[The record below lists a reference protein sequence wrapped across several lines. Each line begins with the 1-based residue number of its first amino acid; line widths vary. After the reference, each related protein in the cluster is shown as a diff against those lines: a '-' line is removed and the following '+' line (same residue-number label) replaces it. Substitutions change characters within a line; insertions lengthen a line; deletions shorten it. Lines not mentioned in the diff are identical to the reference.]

1 MTEAELL
8 QKAAEAW
15 EGGWVCENCQL
26 ITSNDPTAITI
37 IDGVVRGENFSGT
50 ADTLQ
55 SMVKNAL
62 DHDRS

>member
-15 EGGWVCENCQL
+15 EGGWVFENCQL
-26 ITSNDPTAITI
+26 ITSNDPAAITI
-37 IDGVVRGENFSGT
+37 VGGVVRVENFSGK

-55 SMVKNAL
+55 SMVRHAL
-62 DHDRS
+62 DNDRS